1 MYCYNYIR
9 LYGLNIIFF
18 SYINRVI
25 MSMVIKMTYLDYS
38 ATTPVDEEV
47 LDSFIKINQNFI
59 GNPNSLHILGV
70 ESNKLIEN
78 ATKQILS
85 LLNAEDKEVIYTSGS
100 SESNNLAIKGLC
112 LKYQN
117 RGKHIITTAFEHS
130 SIYGPISY
138 LQSLGF
144 EVDFVKTKDNG
155 LVDLEHL
162 KSLIRE
168 DTILVSIT
176 AVNSEIGIKEPIEE
190 IGILLKDYNKC
201 FFHVDATQAIGKF
214 KINLEN
220 IDLMSFSAHKIY
232 GLKGIGCLIKNKK
245 LVLEPIIHGGKST
258 TIYRS
263 GTPPV
268 ALIASIAKALR
279 LIYENMEQSYQYVGN
294 LNKQVKKFLEQFEKV
309 QINSN
314 THCVPHI
321 LNFSVIGVKP
331 ETLLHALE
339 EDQIYI
345 STKTACSSNG
355 DYSKAVMA
363 LTNDEK
369 RAASSVRISL
379 SHKTTEEEIKHFCS
393 SFEKCYKKL
402 TF

>member
-1 MYCYNYIR
+1 
-9 LYGLNIIFF
+9 
-18 SYINRVI
+18 
-25 MSMVIKMTYLDYS
+25 MTYLDYS

-70 ESNKLIEN
+70 NANQLIES
-78 ATKQILS
+78 ATKQILD
-85 LLNAEDKEVIYTSGS
+85 LLDAKEKEVIYTSGS

-117 RGKHIITTAFEHS
+117 RGKHIITTEFEHS

-144 EVDFVKTKDNG
+144 EIDFVRTLDTG
-155 LVDLEHL
+155 LIDLDHL

-168 DTILVSIT
+168 DTILVSVT
-176 AVNSEIGIKEPIEE
+176 AVNSEIGIHEQIEE
-190 IGILLKDYNKC
+190 IGELVKEYNKC

-214 KINLEN
+214 KINLDN

-245 LVLEPIIHGGKST
+245 LVLEPMIHGGKST

-263 GTPPV
+263 GTPAV
-268 ALIASIAKALR
+268 ALIASFAKALR
-279 LIYENMEQSYQYVGN
+279 LILKNMEENYRYVEH
-294 LNKQVKKFLEQFEKV
+294 LNEEIKIFLEKFERVK
-309 QINSN
+309 INSN
-314 THCVPHI
+314 AMCVPHI
-321 LNFSVIGVKP
+321 LNFSIIDVKP
-331 ETLLHALE
+331 ETMLHALE
-339 EDQIYI
+339 EDEIYI

-363 LTNDEK
+363 LTKDEK
-369 RAASSVRISL
+369 RASSSIRVSL
-379 SHKTTEEEIKHFCS
+379 SHKTTEEDIKHFCEC
-393 SFEKCYKKL
+393 FEKCYKKL